1 MLAELSQK
9 AIMANPELTG
19 MAAVVEKEILHL
31 DILSLL
37 GAEGYLEQ
45 LTFIGGTALRL
56 CYNSSRLSEDLDFTG
71 GCNFSP
77 GDFAGLAER
86 LETFL
91 QNKYQVPVVATEP
104 KLDKGDTSTWK
115 VTLQTRGKRRD
126 LPGQRLHID
135 ICAYDS
141 LQPTVRPVRSH
152 YGIESAFASLPIPV
166 QTREEILAD
175 KMLAL
180 ILRGN
185 RIKPRDLWDIAWLRQ
200 ENVQRSP
207 EMVRAKLDMRDISL
221 ADYRTELARKL
232 AWLTPDNE
240 TVRQDFTHEMSRFLP
255 TSIRNTSIDH
265 PEFWNYLCETVVQEC
280 NHLDAALSGRIQSKP
295 EHGFRM

>member
-1 MLAELSQK
+1 MLTELAQK

-37 GAEGYLEQ
+37 GDDGYLER
-45 LTFIGGTALRL
+45 LTFMGGTALRL

-77 GDFAGLAER
+77 KDFAGLAGR
-86 LETFL
+86 LENFL

-104 KLDKGDTSTWK
+104 KQHKGDTSTWK
-115 VTLQTRGKRRD
+115 ITLETRGKRRD

-141 LQPTVRPVRSH
+141 LETTARPVRSH
-152 YGIESAFASLPIPV
+152 YGIETAFTSLPIPV

-200 ENVQRSP
+200 EDVKRSAN
-207 EMVRAKLDMRDISL
+207 MVRAKLDMRGISL
-221 ADYRTELARKL
+221 AGYRKELARKS

-240 TVRQDFTHEMSRFLP
+240 EVHKDFMREMSRFLP
-255 TSIRNTSIDH
+255 ISVRATSLEH
-265 PEFWNYLCETVVQEC
+265 PGFWGYLCEVVAQEC
-280 NHLDAALSGRIQSKP
+280 SHLEASLSSGEQNKP
-295 EHGFRM
+295 AHGFRM